1 MQDMCRTLCYDV
13 CRSFCLLSICIFIAV
28 IGVVDVVAWR
38 TLLHISIGIYIYIH
52 TIYIEIISWSPMAH
66 SWLASPS
73 DRWLDDLE
81 KEVHARPALTDMRHE
96 VW

>member
-1 MQDMCRTLCYDV
+1 
-13 CRSFCLLSICIFIAV
+13 
-28 IGVVDVVAWR
+28 
-38 TLLHISIGIYIYIH
+38 
-52 TIYIEIISWSPMAH
+52 MAH